1 MPIGSDVSAG
11 SGKALACPDCRDRAL
26 THMGAT
32 NRGEEWRCL
41 GCHGRLVRVAGA
53 AASLPQESSGEG
65 VIVELATEALAFI
78 AGVFLG

>member
-1 MPIGSDVSAG
+1 
-11 SGKALACPDCRDRAL
+11 
-26 THMGAT
+26 MGAT